1 MSIKHD
7 KLLLFLITKK
17 GKDFLVIFLKNDFKK
32 LIIQVD
38 RTLCTATDSKVTPI
52 TPFGSFSHK
61 KPNENYEIDQKIYI
75 LA

>member
-32 LIIQVD
+32 LIIPVD
-38 RTLCTATDSKVTPI
+38 RTLCNAGCPEQ
-52 TPFGSFSHK
+52 F
-61 KPNENYEIDQKIYI
+61 
-75 LA
+75 